1 MATSKGGGSTSNGR
15 ESHSK
20 RLGCKCFDGEV
31 VNSGEVLVRQRG
43 TRHHPGKN
51 VKRGSDDCIYATKD
65 GIVKFSQKHKTTF
78 QGKIK
83 KITVANVI

>member
-1 MATSKGGGSTSNGR
+1 MAHTKAGGSTHNGR
-15 ESHSK
+15 ESESK
-20 RLGCKCFDGEV
+20 RLGVKVHDGNPV
-31 VNSGEVLVRQRG
+31 TNGSIIAKQRG
-43 TRHHPGKN
+43 SNYYPGKN